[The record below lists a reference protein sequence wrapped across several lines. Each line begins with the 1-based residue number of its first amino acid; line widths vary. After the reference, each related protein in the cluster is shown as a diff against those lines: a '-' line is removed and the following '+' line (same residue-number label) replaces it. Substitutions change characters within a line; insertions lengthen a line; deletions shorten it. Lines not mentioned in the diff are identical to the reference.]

1 MDVAARVAGLS
12 RAALPALTDTDV
24 TELRTHLDRGVTPR
38 VRLPAGGTG
47 TVVSVGDPDT
57 DGPEYIKVKVTLNGT
72 RDTLP
77 FAPEDL
83 ASTSRGPK
91 AAEVKGSTSSSMSTA
106 PPPPAAPSSTRAK
119 RRPPR
124 TPPPRTAPNVVITLR
139 TAGAEWLLGATRD
152 GTTITEGAAVS
163 AEVVQAVADHL
174 HDAQLSGAVAD
185 VAAVRRSEAAIRVER
200 LRAELTAAEAFLASC
215 TPGSSTR

>member
-1 MDVAARVAGLS
+1 MPPA

-24 TELRTHLDRGVTPR
+24 TELRAHLDRGATPR
-38 VRLPAGGTG
+38 VRLRAGGTG

-91 AAEVKGSTSSSMSTA
+91 AAEVKGSTPSPVSTAPPPPA
-106 PPPPAAPSSTRAK
+106 PPPPAAPSSTGAK

-139 TAGAEWLLGATRD
+139 TAGAEWLLDATRD

-174 HDAQLSGAVAD
+174 HDAELSGAVDD

-200 LRAELTAAEAFLASC
+200 LRAELTAAEALLASY

>member
-1 MDVAARVAGLS
+1 MPPA

-24 TELRTHLDRGVTPR
+24 TELRAHLDRGATPR
-38 VRLPAGGTG
+38 VRLHAGGTG

-72 RDTLP
+72 RDSLP

-83 ASTSRGPK
+83 ASTSRSPK
-91 AAEVKGSTSSSMSTA
+91 AAEAKGSRRPRCPRLLPRRPLPA
-106 PPPPAAPSSTRAK
+106 GRAVLDQGQAPAAADPAATYRTERRDHPAHRGARSGSST
-119 RRPPR
+119 PP
-124 TPPPRTAPNVVITLR
+124 
-139 TAGAEWLLGATRD
+139 GD

-174 HDAQLSGAVAD
+174 HDAELSGAVAD
-185 VAAVRRSEAAIRVER
+185 VATVRRSEAAIRVER
-200 LRAELTAAEAFLASC
+200 LRAELTAAQALLTSY

>member
-1 MDVAARVAGLS
+1 MPPA

-24 TELRTHLDRGVTPR
+24 TELRAHLDRGATPR
-38 VRLPAGGTG
+38 VRLRAGGTG

-91 AAEVKGSTSSSMSTA
+91 KAEVKGSTPAPVSTAPAPPA

-139 TAGAEWLLGATRD
+139 TAGAEWLLDATRD

-174 HDAQLSGAVAD
+174 HDAELSGAVDD

-200 LRAELTAAEAFLASC
+200 LRAELTAAEALLASY

>member
-1 MDVAARVAGLS
+1 MPPA

-24 TELRTHLDRGVTPR
+24 TELRAHLDRGATPR
-38 VRLPAGGTG
+38 VRLRAGGTG

-91 AAEVKGSTSSSMSTA
+91 AAEAKGSTPSPVSTAPAPPA

-119 RRPPR
+119 RRSPR

-139 TAGAEWLLGATRD
+139 TAGAEWLLDATRD

-174 HDAQLSGAVAD
+174 HDAELSGAVDD
-185 VAAVRRSEAAIRVER
+185 VAAVRRSETAIRVER
-200 LRAELTAAEAFLASC
+200 LRAELTAAEALVASY